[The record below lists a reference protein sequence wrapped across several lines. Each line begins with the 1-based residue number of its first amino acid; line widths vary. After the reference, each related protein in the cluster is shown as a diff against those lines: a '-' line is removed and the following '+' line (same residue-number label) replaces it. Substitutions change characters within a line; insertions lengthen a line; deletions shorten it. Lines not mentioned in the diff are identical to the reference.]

1 MIKDKIVYIETAT
14 GKEGKRDTDR
24 QTETERERQ
33 RDREIKTKRQRDK
46 DKDRER
52 DKNSV
57 FCLKFRLGS
66 NTWHQIK

>member
-24 QTETERERQ
+24 QTD
-33 RDREIKTKRQRDK
+33 RDRERKTKRQRDK
-46 DKDRER
+46 DKDREK